1 MMGFFFFYFGNVVH
15 EVSEKCKRETALKT
29 ELFEK
34 GLHNASLVL

>member
-1 MMGFFFFYFGNVVH
+1 MMGYFFFYFGNVVH
-15 EVSEKCKRETALKT
+15 EVSECKRETALKT